1 MLWQLK
7 KLSTNEPLNE
17 PGELPVNWGPIFG
30 LAGIEEKLGDLS
42 WLGDNFSD
50 MGWVQVEGTSSSF
63 TGSSEADLAW
73 QKAKVLLQES
83 DWSMLSDVPM
93 LNEEKERWIAYRK
106 ALREIRMQP
115 NFPINIVWPI
125 KPE

>member
-93 LNEEKERWIAYRK
+93 LNEEKESWIAYRK

-115 NFPINIVWPI
+115 NFPTNIVWPI